1 MIIITNENRKTR
13 NRIIAIVTCLLVML
27 LCAACAPSDEPT
39 ANEEIAPQTD
49 QGSTAVY
56 DEVLNSYRELFDMG
70 KDGCLK
76 HIEDNG
82 LLESNDGINY
92 WLPWDCFNDGANAVW
107 GTVDYNGDGVDELV
121 LASDSDSYKKVYA
134 IYSTDGTKAYEL
146 RAGEPLRYRIDAFVL
161 PEGTFV
167 IHGSGGA
174 TAGIDT
180 ICTIAEDCTG
190 FDVVATYEY
199 DEAANGTMDHFS
211 DDETL
216 GDEEFQ
222 EKYFSK
228 AVDAAEFGGIEFSP
242 LMAS

>member
-1 MIIITNENRKTR
+1 MDIFRGGMIMITNENRKTR

-92 WLPWDCFNDGANAVW
+92 WLPWDCFNDG
-107 GTVDYNGDGVDELV
+107 
-121 LASDSDSYKKVYA
+121 
-134 IYSTDGTKAYEL
+134 I
-146 RAGEPLRYRIDAFVL
+146 IIF
-161 PEGTFV
+161 
-167 IHGSGGA
+167 
-174 TAGIDT
+174 
-180 ICTIAEDCTG
+180 
-190 FDVVATYEY
+190 
-199 DEAANGTMDHFS
+199 
-211 DDETL
+211 
-216 GDEEFQ
+216 
-222 EKYFSK
+222 
-228 AVDAAEFGGIEFSP
+228 
-242 LMAS
+242 